1 VPFFERQPT
10 MDSLMREQHYRLVAL
25 ERTNQESATHTAV
38 LVPSDVSSSATRV
51 LNNISSNTAKTAL
64 LYSADI
70 STNEGGF
77 IEVYARVTADALV
90 SGGTGRSMKMQVM
103 VDGVDQGS
111 YLSWSDQ
118 ALTEKKTI
126 QGSTVGTSAT
136 DSGGFVVIDKNLP
149 NTGYDDATNTE
160 TTSIYDGLVLNAGVH
175 TVDFNMICTGSGTFG
190 SVITAVISI
199 RTT

>member
-1 VPFFERQPT
+1 

-25 ERTNQESATHTAV
+25 ERTAQEAATHTAV
-38 LVPSDVSSSATRV
+38 MVPSDVSPSATRV
-51 LNNISSNTAKTAL
+51 LNNISTNTGKTAL

-77 IEVYARVTADALV
+77 LEVYARVTADALV
-90 SGGTGRSMKMQVM
+90 SGGTGRSMTMRID
-103 VDGVDQGS
+103 VDGVSQGS
-111 YLSWSDQ
+111 YLSWTDQ

-136 DSGGFVVIDKNLP
+136 PAGGFVVVDDALP

-160 TTSIYDGLVLNAGVH
+160 ANSIYNGLVLNAGVH
-175 TVDFNMICTGSGTFG
+175 TVDFNMVCTGSGTFG